1 MRSEMSEYGNRAHHN
16 ALRACRER
24 MEEIC
29 QCVSKHAV
37 TEGYYAPN
45 LLRRASVMIV
55 VRVREAIGAS
65 ARECS
70 VFRTFSKTFKPDWTG
85 HARARRRPVAAGIS
99 SICIWHFRIGM
110 IGHFKLHRLAP
121 CPRLARSAQT
131 GTTAYHHVFI
141 CSS

>member
-16 ALRACRER
+16 ALRACREK

-55 VRVREAIGAS
+55 VQVREAIGAS

-110 IGHFKLHRLAP
+110 IGHFKLHRAV
-121 CPRLARSAQT
+121 CSIPR
-131 GTTAYHHVFI
+131 
-141 CSS
+141 

>member
-1 MRSEMSEYGNRAHHN
+1 MSEYGNRAHHN

-37 TEGYYAPN
+37 TEGYYTPN
-45 LLRRASVMIV
+45 LLRRACVMIV

-70 VFRTFSKTFKPDWTG
+70 VT
-85 HARARRRPVAAGIS
+85 
-99 SICIWHFRIGM
+99 
-110 IGHFKLHRLAP
+110 
-121 CPRLARSAQT
+121 
-131 GTTAYHHVFI
+131 
-141 CSS
+141 